1 MGKGRGF
8 ALLMAFFFVLS
19 VTHACLAQDLESIH
33 QAIQSKGARWIAGD
47 TSIARLS
54 LGERSMRARLIKPH
68 HTGQERLLTAHLEQA
83 YSTPASL
90 DWRNINGQNYVTPV
104 RDQGACGSCWAFASA
119 AGLESSKLIAANTP
133 GIDLN
138 LAEQIL
144 VSCSG
149 AGDCNGGYIN
159 GAADFMR
166 NVGLPLESCYPYTAA
181 NGTCSNACANYQSSS
196 YKIQSWNWVT
206 TTSNTTVDSLKSAV
220 YTYGPLLTT
229 MDVYADFFYYHSG
242 VYTYT
247 SGTYQG
253 GHAVLIVGYDDAGQ
267 YFIVKNSWGT
277 GWGESGY
284 FKIGYSELNT
294 VVNFGDWTIAYA
306 SAAPTCTYS
315 LSTTTT
321 HVDASGG
328 PASVSVNA
336 SGTTCGW
343 TAASNASWITI
354 TSGTGATGSGGVYY
368 TVAANAGSS
377 SRTGTMTVAGQTYT
391 ITQDGSTCTS
401 SVTQN
406 FGASGGT
413 GSLKVTTPSS
423 CTWQAT
429 TTDTW
434 ITITSGATGT
444 GTGSVNYSVQAN
456 TTAAARVGS
465 MSVAGQTWS
474 ITQDAGGTTCSYS
487 ISPTS
492 QTVSAS
498 AGTGSVSVTTTAGC
512 SWVATSNAGWISV
525 TSGSS
530 GSGNG
535 TVNYSVTANTTTSQ
549 RTGTITIAGKTFT
562 VTQDAASSGSPA
574 IAVSPTSL
582 NFGTIANRTSSSKTV
597 TVSNTGTANLVVSLV
612 SLWGSSSSYY
622 RQSNTCGTV
631 TPGGSC
637 TITVTFAPFSTGTKS
652 AYVNVYSNDPA
663 SPTTSI
669 TLNGIAK

>member
-1 MGKGRGF
+1 M
-8 ALLMAFFFVLS
+8 
-19 VTHACLAQDLESIH
+19 
-33 QAIQSKGARWIAGD
+33 
-47 TSIARLS
+47 
-54 LGERSMRARLIKPH
+54 
-68 HTGQERLLTAHLEQA
+68 
-83 YSTPASL
+83 TP
-90 DWRNINGQNYVTPV
+90 I
-104 RDQGACGSCWAFASA
+104 RDQGSCGSCWAFASA
-119 AGLESSKLIAANTP
+119 AALEASRLIAANTP
-133 GIDLN
+133 NTELN

-159 GAADFMR
+159 TAADFMR
-166 NVGLPLESCYPYTAA
+166 NVGLPVETCYPYTAA
-181 NGTCSNACANYQSSS
+181 NGTCSNACANYQSSTH
-196 YKIQSWNWVT
+196 KIQSWNWVS

-253 GHAVLIVGYDDAGQ
+253 GHAVLIVGYDDPGQ

-284 FKIGYSELNT
+284 FKIGYSELNS
-294 VVNFGDWTIAYA
+294 VVNFGDWTISYA

-315 LSTTTT
+315 LSATTG
-321 HVDASGG
+321 HADANGG

-336 SGTTCGW
+336 SSTSCSW
-343 TAASNASWITI
+343 TAASNATWITI
-354 TSGTGATGSGGVYY
+354 TSGTGATGSGAVYY
-368 TVAANAGSS
+368 TVAANTGAG

-391 ITQDGSTCTS
+391 VTQDGSTCTS
-401 SVTQN
+401 SVNQN
-406 FGASGGT
+406 FGTSGGT

-429 TTDTW
+429 TTDQW

-444 GTGSVNYSVQAN
+444 GPGLVNYSVAAN
-456 TTAAARVGS
+456 TAAARTGS
-465 MSVAGQTWS
+465 MNVAGQAWT
-474 ITQDAGGTTCSYS
+474 ITQDAGGVTCTYS

-492 QTVSAS
+492 QPFSAS
-498 AGTGSVSVTTTAGC
+498 GGSGSVGVTSSVGC
-512 SWVATSNAGWISV
+512 SWAATSNAGWISI

-530 GSGNG
+530 GSGSG
-535 TVNYSVTANTTTSQ
+535 TVNYSVTANTTASQ

-562 VTQDAASSGSPA
+562 VTQDAASSGNPKIS
-574 IAVSPTSL
+574 VTPTSL
-582 NFGTIANRTSSSKTV
+582 NFGTIVNKTSSSKTV
-597 TVSNTGTANLVVSLV
+597 TVSNTGTANLVVSSV
-612 SLWGSSSSYY
+612 SIWGASSSHY

-631 TPGGSC
+631 APGASC
-637 TITVTFAPFSTGTKS
+637 TITVTFAPFSTGGKS
-652 AYVNVYSNDPA
+652 AYANVYSNDPL

-669 TLNGIAK
+669 TLNGTAK